1 LDVQSRGKAVAWA
14 RPSATFIVDTTF
26 YRCCVYFGHAK
37 APADLTL
44 VSNGTSDWRAHGD
57 RANLLIH
64 PISHLQSG
72 LTCIE
77 PCRSWIE
84 TQEEGSMNA
93 KAIPATLAPGHT
105 DPPLDGSAASQ
116 VAMVVM
122 LVPIPTPT
130 TGVSAA
136 RQEPTPPTY
145 VDSHDHVWLLVD
157 KASPMAAVFE
167 QLTAAESVAMPENN
181 HHQAVHNHSAWLD
194 TSHSEP
200 AHPDN
205 AAFVETLSRREID
218 VLRLMADGRSNQEI
232 AQVLVVALNTVKMH
246 IKHIY
251 RKLGVKKRIQAVAQ
265 AQVLGLLA
273 TTMH

>member
-1 LDVQSRGKAVAWA
+1 
-14 RPSATFIVDTTF
+14 
-26 YRCCVYFGHAK
+26 
-37 APADLTL
+37 
-44 VSNGTSDWRAHGD
+44 
-57 RANLLIH
+57 
-64 PISHLQSG
+64 
-72 LTCIE
+72 
-77 PCRSWIE
+77 
-84 TQEEGSMNA
+84 MNA

-130 TGVSAA
+130 TSVSPA
-136 RQEPTPPTY
+136 QLEPTPTY

-167 QLTAAESVAMPENN
+167 QLTAAESVAMPESN
-181 HHQAVHNHSAWLD
+181 HQAAHNHSAWLD
-194 TSHSEP
+194 TSRSEP

-205 AAFVETLSRREID
+205 VAFAETLSRREID

-246 IKHIY
+246 VKHIY
-251 RKLGVKKRIQAVAQ
+251 KKLGVKKRIQAVAQ